1 MKHRIAIAKSLPA
14 ISAGLL
20 AGAGSTIA
28 AATEPCGD
36 LGECKALI
44 EINSTDGDIG
54 FHFLMDGDDL
64 NSAPISFRSITKSA
78 NTRSRSTRS
87 LIPRKRRCFSASI
100 SLREVSCP

>member
-54 FHFLMDGDDL
+54 FHFLTL
-64 NSAPISFRSITKSA
+64 
-78 NTRSRSTRS
+78 
-87 LIPRKRRCFSASI
+87 
-100 SLREVSCP
+100 